1 MIKEQDS
8 RQVVTTEI
16 RRDPVTGKRM
26 PIKGHLVELRDRVAK
41 SVIAMVITTAISF
54 IFAETMIEILKAPAR
69 GIEFQSITPT
79 ENIAVFFKV
88 ALAGGFII
96 AMPYLVYQMIAFIA
110 PGLTSKEKKTIFQLL
125 PFIVILFISGVV
137 FAYFIALPPAMGFL
151 GHFLGDVSPNVWRL
165 NEYISVVTRMII
177 YVGLIFETPL
187 IVMILAR
194 MGLVTPQWLANKRK
208 LWFVLAFVLAA
219 LITPTM
225 DPITQSI
232 IAVPL
237 IILLE
242 LSIILAKF
250 VYKERKE
257 REEKVAQAETQK

>member
-1 MIKEQDS
+1 
-8 RQVVTTEI
+8 
-16 RRDPVTGKRM
+16 
-26 PIKGHLVELRDRVAK
+26 
-41 SVIAMVITTAISF
+41 
-54 IFAETMIEILKAPAR
+54 
-69 GIEFQSITPT
+69 
-79 ENIAVFFKV
+79 
-88 ALAGGFII
+88 
-96 AMPYLVYQMIAFIA
+96 
-110 PGLTSKEKKTIFQLL
+110 
-125 PFIVILFISGVV
+125 
-137 FAYFIALPPAMGFL
+137 MGFL

-225 DPITQSI
+225 DPINQSI

>member
-1 MIKEQDS
+1 
-8 RQVVTTEI
+8 
-16 RRDPVTGKRM
+16 
-26 PIKGHLVELRDRVAK
+26 
-41 SVIAMVITTAISF
+41 
-54 IFAETMIEILKAPAR
+54 
-69 GIEFQSITPT
+69 
-79 ENIAVFFKV
+79 
-88 ALAGGFII
+88 
-96 AMPYLVYQMIAFIA
+96 MIAFML
-110 PGLTSKEKKTIFQLL
+110 GLTSKRKDDL
-125 PFIVILFISGVV
+125 PTASFIVIIHFSVV

-151 GHFLGDVSPNVWRL
+151 GHCLGDVSPNVWRL

-225 DPITQSI
+225 DPINQSI